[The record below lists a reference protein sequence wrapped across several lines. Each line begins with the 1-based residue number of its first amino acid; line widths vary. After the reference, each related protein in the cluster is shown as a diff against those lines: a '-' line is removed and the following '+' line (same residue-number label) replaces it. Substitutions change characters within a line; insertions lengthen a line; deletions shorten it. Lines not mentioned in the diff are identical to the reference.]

1 MKSLYPALRSAS
13 ACMALLALACAC
25 AAPQGEDGPRNVAA
39 SDPRSEM
46 WAASAEITPA
56 GPWPQGDQRGNAN
69 TQGPGTW
76 MRCAFHM
83 SKPDA
88 KVYELSHERSMAM
101 PQSPFSPPLEYVY
114 RPTAGIPYTAHAF
127 NGEHLAGGEP
137 GAQGTQMDA
146 LGHFAW
152 LPEPWLGEGDLPADS
167 ATYYGGYTQAEVKP
181 TPDSPLLK
189 LGMEQAPPLV
199 TSALLLDARA
209 HMGGGEPLPPGQTI
223 TAADIDAM
231 LAAQGLAGRGIL
243 PGDVLYIHTG
253 WSENWN
259 EPSYYAMG
267 PGLGYD
273 AAQMLGEKGVALVAL
288 DNPFTD
294 PANDGQLAGQAGPPE
309 GTPEGLPFVI
319 HHHNL
324 TQSGVHNI
332 QNANLAELAAD
343 QVWES
348 CTIILPLR
356 SVGASGS
363 PIRPIAI
370 G

>member
-1 MKSLYPALRSAS
+1 MTSMYRTVGVSIAVLPLLWACGAPEMEVAEPADPRAAMWAESAS
-13 ACMALLALACAC
+13 L
-25 AAPQGEDGPRNVAA
+25 
-39 SDPRSEM
+39 
-46 WAASAEITPA
+46 TPA
-56 GPWPQGDQRGNAN
+56 GPWAEGDQRGNGN

-83 SKPDA
+83 GKPGA
-88 KVYELSHERSMAM
+88 KVYELSHPRSMSM

-114 RPTAGIPYTAHAF
+114 RPTVGIPYTAHAF
-127 NGEHLAGGEP
+127 NGEHLTGGEP

-167 ATYYGGYTQAEVKP
+167 ATYYGGYTQSDVKP
-181 TPDSPLLK
+181 TADSPLLK
-189 LGMEQAPPLV
+189 LGIEQAPPLV
-199 TSALLLDARA
+199 TSAVLLDART
-209 HMGGGEPLPPGQTI
+209 HMGGGEALTPGQVI

-231 LAAQGLAGRGIL
+231 LAAQGLAERGIL
-243 PGDVLYIHTG
+243 AGDVVYIYTG
-253 WSENWN
+253 WSDNWN
-259 EPSYYAMG
+259 EPPYYAMG

-273 AAQMLGEKGVALVAL
+273 AAQMLGEKGVVLVAL

-294 PANDGQLAGQAGPPE
+294 PANDGQLMGEAGPPE

-363 PIRPIAI
+363 PVRPIAI

>member
-1 MKSLYPALRSAS
+1 MTSIYRTTGACVALITLIW
-13 ACMALLALACAC
+13 ACE
-25 AAPQGEDGPRNVAA
+25 APQGEVEEAA
-39 SDPRSEM
+39 DPRAAV
-46 WAASAEITPA
+46 WAQSVELTPA
-56 GPWPQGDQRGNAN
+56 GPWAEGDQRGNGN

-83 SKPDA
+83 GKPGA
-88 KVYELSHERSMAM
+88 KVYELSHPRSMSM

-114 RPTAGIPYTAHAF
+114 RPTVGIPYTAHAF
-127 NGEHLAGGEP
+127 NGEHLTGGEP

-146 LGHFAW
+146 LGHFAY

-167 ATYYGGYTQAEVKP
+167 AMYYGGHTQADVKP

-189 LGMEQAPPLV
+189 LGIEHAPPLV
-199 TSALLLDARA
+199 TSAVLLDARA
-209 HMGGGEPLPPGQTI
+209 QMGGGDPLEPGQTI
-223 TAADIDAM
+223 TAADIEAM

-243 PGDVLYIHTG
+243 PGDVVYIYTG
-253 WSENWN
+253 WSDNWN
-259 EPSYYAMG
+259 QPPYYAMG

-273 AAQMLGEKGVALVAL
+273 AAQMLGEKGVVLVAL

-294 PANDGQLAGQAGPPE
+294 PANDGQLMGQAGPPQ

-363 PIRPIAI
+363 PVRPIAI

>member
-1 MKSLYPALRSAS
+1 MKPLYPALRSAS
-13 ACMALLALACAC
+13 ACMALLALACGC
-25 AAPQGEDGPRNVAA
+25 APPQSEDGPQYVAVL
-39 SDPRSEM
+39 DPQAEI
-46 WAASAEITPA
+46 WAASAEITPV

-152 LPEPWLGEGDLPADS
+152 LPEPWLGEGGLPADS

-209 HMGGGEPLPPGQTI
+209 HMGGGESLPPGQTI

-231 LAAQGLAGRGIL
+231 LAAQGLVGRGIL
-243 PGDVLYIHTG
+243 PGDVLYIYTG
-253 WSENWN
+253 WSDHWN

-273 AAQMLGEKGVALVAL
+273 AARMLGEKGVALVAL

-332 QNANLAELAAD
+332 QNANLAEMAAD

-363 PIRPIAI
+363 PVRPIAI

>member
-1 MKSLYPALRSAS
+1 
-13 ACMALLALACAC
+13 MALLALACGC
-25 AAPQGEDGPRNVAA
+25 APPQSEDGPQYVAVL
-39 SDPRSEM
+39 DPQAEI
-46 WAASAEITPA
+46 WAASAEITPV

-146 LGHFAW
+146 LGHFA
-152 LPEPWLGEGDLPADS
+152 GR
-167 ATYYGGYTQAEVKP
+167 V
-181 TPDSPLLK
+181 
-189 LGMEQAPPLV
+189 
-199 TSALLLDARA
+199 
-209 HMGGGEPLPPGQTI
+209 
-223 TAADIDAM
+223 
-231 LAAQGLAGRGIL
+231 GRGSL
-243 PGDVLYIHTG
+243 PGDVLYIYTG
-253 WSENWN
+253 WGDHWN
-259 EPSYYAMG
+259 GPSYYAMG

-273 AAQMLGEKGVALVAL
+273 AARMLGEKGVALVAL

-332 QNANLAELAAD
+332 QNANLAEMAAD

-363 PIRPIAI
+363 PVRPIAI

>member
-1 MKSLYPALRSAS
+1 MTSIFRTTG
-13 ACMALLALACAC
+13 ACIALLTMVWACE
-25 AAPQGEDGPRNVAA
+25 APLGEVEETV
-39 SDPRSEM
+39 DPR
-46 WAASAEITPA
+46 AAVRAQSVELTPS
-56 GPWPQGDQRGNAN
+56 GPWAEGDQRGNGN

-83 SKPDA
+83 GKPGA
-88 KVYELSHERSMAM
+88 RVYELSHPRSMSM

-114 RPTAGIPYTAHAF
+114 RPTVGIPYTAHAF
-127 NGEHLAGGEP
+127 NGEHLTGGEP

-167 ATYYGGYTQAEVKP
+167 AMYYGGHTQADVKP

-189 LGMEQAPPLV
+189 LGIEHAPPLV

-209 HMGGGEPLPPGQTI
+209 HMGGGDPLQPGQVI
-223 TAADIDAM
+223 TAADIEAM
-231 LAAQGLAGRGIL
+231 LAAQDLAERGIL
-243 PGDVLYIHTG
+243 PGDVVYIYTG
-253 WSENWN
+253 WSDNWN
-259 EPSYYAMG
+259 QPPYYAMG

-273 AAQMLGEKGVALVAL
+273 AAQMLGEKGVVLVAL

-294 PANDGQLAGQAGPPE
+294 PANDGQLMGQAGPPE
-309 GTPEGLPFVI
+309 GTPEGLPFAI

-363 PIRPIAI
+363 PVRPIAI

>member
-1 MKSLYPALRSAS
+1 MNSIFRTTG
-13 ACMALLALACAC
+13 ACVALLTLVWACE
-25 AAPQGEDGPRNVAA
+25 APQGEVEETA
-39 SDPRSEM
+39 DPQAEM
-46 WAASAEITPA
+46 WTQSVELTPA
-56 GPWPQGDQRGNAN
+56 GPWAEGDQRGNGN

-83 SKPDA
+83 GKPGA
-88 KVYELSHERSMAM
+88 KAYELSHPRSMSM

-114 RPTAGIPYTAHAF
+114 RPTVGIPYTAHAF
-127 NGEHLAGGEP
+127 NGEHLTGGEP

-146 LGHFAW
+146 LGHFAY

-167 ATYYGGYTQAEVKP
+167 AMYYGGHTQADVKP
-181 TPDSPLLK
+181 SPDSPLLK
-189 LGMEQAPPLV
+189 LGIEHAPPLV
-199 TSALLLDARA
+199 TSALLLDART
-209 HMGGGEPLPPGQTI
+209 HMGGGEPLEPGQTI
-223 TAADIDAM
+223 TAADIEAM

-243 PGDVLYIHTG
+243 PGDVVYIYTG
-253 WSENWN
+253 WSDNWN
-259 EPSYYAMG
+259 EPPYYAMG

-273 AAQMLGEKGVALVAL
+273 AAKMLGEKGVVLVAL

-294 PANDGQLAGQAGPPE
+294 PANDGQLMGEAGPPE
-309 GTPEGLPFVI
+309 GTPEGLPFAI

-363 PIRPIAI
+363 PVRPIAI

>member
-1 MKSLYPALRSAS
+1 MSSIYRTAGTSV
-13 ACMALLALACAC
+13 ALLPLLWACG
-25 AAPQGEDGPRNVAA
+25 APETQVAEPV
-39 SDPRSEM
+39 DPRTAM
-46 WAASAEITPA
+46 WAESAALTPA
-56 GPWPQGDQRGNAN
+56 GPWAEGDQQGNGN

-83 SKPDA
+83 GKPGA
-88 KVYELSHERSMAM
+88 KVYELSHPRSMSM

-114 RPTAGIPYTAHAF
+114 RPTVGIPYTAHAF
-127 NGEHLAGGEP
+127 NGEHLTGGEP

-152 LPEPWLGEGDLPADS
+152 LSEPWLGEGDLPADS
-167 ATYYGGYTQAEVKP
+167 ATYYGGYTQSDVKP
-181 TPDSPLLK
+181 TADSPLLK
-189 LGMEQAPPLV
+189 LGIEQAPPLV
-199 TSALLLDARA
+199 TSALLLDART
-209 HMGGGEPLPPGQTI
+209 HMGGGEALEPGQVI

-231 LAAQGLAGRGIL
+231 LAAQGMAERGIL
-243 PGDVLYIHTG
+243 AGDVVYIYTG
-253 WSENWN
+253 WSDNWN
-259 EPSYYAMG
+259 QPPYYAMG

-273 AAQMLGEKGVALVAL
+273 AAKMLGEKGVVLVAL

-294 PANDGQLAGQAGPPE
+294 PANDGQLTGQAGPPE

-332 QNANLAELAAD
+332 QNANLKELAAD

-363 PIRPIAI
+363 PVRPIAI